1 MCIAC
6 GSNLHEHA
14 WCLDM
19 DVVVA
24 HGAWYPDDADALF
37 IRECIDGVV
46 NAVVYVVVVF
56 VVCDGDACLV
66 CIAVVE
72 H

>member
-37 IRECIDGVV
+37 IR
-46 NAVVYVVVVF
+46 
-56 VVCDGDACLV
+56 
-66 CIAVVE
+66 
-72 H
+72 